1 MKKLSPL
8 LLFVSLGAWAADF
21 WQTKSFTDWDQKEVQ
36 KILTDSPWAKKVS
49 IYMPAGGGAGGN
61 AGGGGGSRS
70 GRGGGPAGGNNDPG
84 IAGGGAPGIAET
96 AGPGGRGGGGEL
108 SAGGGADAPAAA
120 SAPALPLLVSC
131 RSALPVRQ
139 ALAKVKYGAEAATSP
154 DAKKL
159 VEDPQQYYIISVA
172 GLPAYLQP
180 RDDEAKQALIKQ
192 SSLSVKGKDS
202 LAPVDIQ
209 FAPDGR
215 NLDVDFIFPRMVQFT
230 AEDKEIEFAA
240 KATGL
245 AIKQK
250 FNLKNMVI
258 NGKLE
263 L

>member
-1 MKKLSPL
+1 MKKLSL
-8 LLFVSLGAWAADF
+8 LLLSTSLAAWAADF
-21 WQTKSFTDWDQKEVQ
+21 WQTKSFTAWDQKEVQ
-36 KILTDSPWAKKVS
+36 KILTDSPWAKKVTVD
-49 IYMPAGGGAGGN
+49 MPVGGGASGN

-84 IAGGGAPGIAET
+84 ISGGGAPGIAET
-96 AGPGGRGGGGEL
+96 AGAGGRGGGGF
-108 SAGGGADAPAAA
+108 GGGGGGDASGAVAT
-120 SAPALPLLVSC
+120 PALPLLVTC

-139 ALAKVKYGAEAATSP
+139 ALAKVKYGADAATSP

-172 GLPAYLQP
+172 GLPAYIQP

-192 SSLSVKGKDS
+192 SSLGAKGKDS

-215 NLDVDFIFPRMVQFT
+215 NLDAFFIFPRMVQFS
-230 AEDKEIEFAA
+230 ADDKEIEFAA
-240 KATGL
+240 RAGGL
-245 AIKQK
+245 ALKQK

>member
-1 MKKLSPL
+1 MKKLSL
-8 LLFVSLGAWAADF
+8 LLLSASLSVWAADF
-21 WQTKSFTDWDQKEVQ
+21 WQTKSFTAWDQKEVQ

-49 IYMPAGGGAGGN
+49 VDMPTGGGAGGN

-70 GRGGGPAGGNNDPG
+70 GRGGGPAGGNSDPG
-84 IAGGGAPGIAET
+84 IAGGGVPGIAET
-96 AGPGGRGGGGEL
+96 AGAGGRGGF
-108 SAGGGADAPAAA
+108 SGGGGGDAPAAVA
-120 SAPALPLLVSC
+120 TPALPLLVTC

-139 ALAKVKYGAEAATSP
+139 ALAKVKYGGEAATSP

-172 GLPAYLQP
+172 GLPGYLQP

-192 SSLSVKGKDS
+192 SSLSAKGKDT

-209 FAPDGR
+209 FGPDGR
-215 NLDVDFIFPRMVQFT
+215 NLDAYFIFPRMVQFG

-240 KATGL
+240 KAGGL
-245 AIKQK
+245 TIKQK

-263 L
+263 M

>member
-1 MKKLSPL
+1 MKKLSVL
-8 LLFVSLGAWAADF
+8 LLSVSLTLWAADF
-21 WQTKSFTDWDQKEVQ
+21 WQAKSFTDWDQKEVQ
-36 KILTDSPWAKKVS
+36 KILTDSPWAKKLSVA
-49 IYMPAGGGAGGN
+49 MPSGGGGGN
-61 AGGGGGSRS
+61 AGGGGGGRS
-70 GRGGGPAGGNNDPG
+70 GRGGPAGGNYDPG
-84 IAGGGAPGIAET
+84 INGGGAPGIAET
-96 AGPGGRGGGGEL
+96 AGAGGRGGGFGG
-108 SAGGGADAPAAA
+108 GGGADSSAAVA
-120 SAPALPLLVSC
+120 APALPLLVTC

-139 ALAKVKYGAEAATSP
+139 AVAKIKYGAEAATSP

-159 VEDPQQYYIISVA
+159 IEDPQPYYIISVA
-172 GLPAYLQP
+172 GLPGYLQP
-180 RDDEAKQALIKQ
+180 GDDGAKQALIKQ

-202 LAPVDIQ
+202 LAPMDIQ

-215 NLDVDFIFPRMVQFT
+215 NVDAYFLFPRMVQFT

-240 KATGL
+240 KAGGL